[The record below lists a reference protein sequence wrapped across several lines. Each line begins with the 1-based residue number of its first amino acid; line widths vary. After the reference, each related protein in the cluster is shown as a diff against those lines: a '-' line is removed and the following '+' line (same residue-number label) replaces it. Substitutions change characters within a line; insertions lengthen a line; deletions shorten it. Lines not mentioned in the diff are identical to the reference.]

1 MAHCIRKTPQPTCGN
16 EPFPALKSVGRA
28 GSGVA
33 SSQLNRENGVATAS
47 DTCAAGVVAIYVCNK
62 LA

>member
-1 MAHCIRKTPQPTCGN
+1 
-16 EPFPALKSVGRA
+16 LKSVGRA